1 MKKTTIIKSILI
13 FSLSLIFTSCFNPIF
28 SEIRKDV
35 KPESAT
41 VSGNIT
47 SITRYTAGDQEY
59 LVIAADGGLRY
70 KLASNQ
76 EHDSWTVYENLP
88 FELAHFNYVSSI
100 YEGQQILKVLA
111 NSDTLYLI
119 CAIYTAT
126 GWEGKSNPASFCIW
140 SQKISAENGVW
151 NQNGSWTQMD
161 TSAKN
166 YFPLAQDS
174 LEYYY
179 SNFNV
184 FQTNSPLAKNRHAY
198 ICTYNEDSKTS
209 EYFELSGLDSITPVT
224 IGKIED
230 AAEGSRV
237 YSAAVFED
245 KVLFFNTV
253 AVATDE
259 TYTSE
264 ANFIYFGGE
273 SSVDDDYSAL
283 YYKKAGSETYSQLQ
297 YTLDKKTTFA
307 SFAVCKDSIIMGSGN
322 IAAAT
327 GKGGVRRALLTDG
340 TPVSITDEFETNAS
354 TQLNS
359 SYYVTAMLNAT
370 PGLNEADSALYA
382 ALSYSE
388 TSGYFANVGLWSY
401 YPERGNWNRE

>member
-13 FSLSLIFTSCFNPIF
+13 FSLSLSLTSCFNPIF

-35 KPESAT
+35 KPETAT
-41 VSGNIT
+41 VSGNLT
-47 SITRYTAGDQEY
+47 SITRYTAGGQEY
-59 LVIAADGGLRY
+59 LVVAADGGIRY

-119 CAIYTAT
+119 CAVYTAT
-126 GWEGKSNPASFCIW
+126 GWEGKSNPAGFCIW
-140 SQKISAENGVW
+140 SQKISAENGEW
-151 NQNGSWTQMD
+151 NQAGKWTQMD

-174 LEYYY
+174 SEYYY

-209 EYFELSGLDSITPVT
+209 EYFELNGLDSITPVT
-224 IGKIED
+224 IEKTED
-230 AAEGSRV
+230 AEATSRV

-245 KVLFFNTV
+245 KVLFFNSI

-259 TYTSE
+259 SYSSE
-264 ANFIYFGGE
+264 ANFIYYGGE
-273 SSVDDDYSAL
+273 STSDDDYSAL
-283 YYKKAGSETYSQLQ
+283 YYKKAGSDSYSQLQ
-297 YTLDKKTTFA
+297 YTLDKKTTF
-307 SFAVCKDSIIMGSGN
+307 SSLAVCKDSIIMGCGN
-322 IAAAT
+322 ISSAS
-327 GKGGVRRALLTDG
+327 GKGGVRRAILTDG
-340 TPVSITDEFETNAS
+340 VPISITDEFKSNAS
-354 TQLNS
+354 TQLSS
-359 SYYVTAMLNAT
+359 SYYVMSLRNTT
-370 PGLNEADSALYA
+370 PELNEEDSALYA

-388 TSGYFANVGLWSY
+388 TSGYFENVGLWSY
-401 YPERGNWNRE
+401 YPARGNWNRE